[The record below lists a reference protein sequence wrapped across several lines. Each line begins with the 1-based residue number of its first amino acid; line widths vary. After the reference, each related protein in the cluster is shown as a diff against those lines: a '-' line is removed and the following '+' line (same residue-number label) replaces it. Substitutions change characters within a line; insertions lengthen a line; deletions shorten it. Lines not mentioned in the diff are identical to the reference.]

1 MIKLLIETENY
12 INQYHIHDIDFI
24 HRLGFRA
31 IIQMRDIENCL
42 TFHPES
48 RLSKKDIIS
57 YSKKY
62 LDTPIVKKYISQS
75 WITDCYSIKSLFRY
89 IIIKY
94 RLFNIYYLYIKHIKR
109 RCIQNS
115 FVEIFFANFQLF
127 TIRML
132 SKINIISFIF
142 IRFRIY

>member
-1 MIKLLIETENY
+1 MSYITSHFIKKNTKLYKGMAKEELHQIIMIKLLIETENY

-109 RCIQNS
+109 RCI
-115 FVEIFFANFQLF
+115 
-127 TIRML
+127 
-132 SKINIISFIF
+132 
-142 IRFRIY
+142 